1 MDTIQ
6 IIGLGIG
13 GIDDLSLKAY
23 KALTGRIP
31 TYLRTNRHPIVEE
44 MEINGIEFTTFDNIF
59 NEFVEFDEIY
69 NKIVEKIVAEVKK
82 YGKINYCIPGSPYL
96 GDVVTKKL
104 LDGYKDTIH
113 IDIIDG
119 ESFLSKCIKLSGY
132 SDYKNIKI
140 IDPNEMDEFSLDVN
154 AVNFIT
160 QVDSKSIA
168 SEVKIKLMESY
179 SGDCEVLKIDVLS
192 DSVVKMPLFLIDQEI
207 NYGFSTYFCIL
218 PIDKYKIT
226 LYNIDNLNRIVRYLR
241 GPEGCPWDRKQTHE
255 SCKDNIIEE
264 ANEVI
269 EAINKGD
276 VDNLCEELGDL
287 LLQVIF
293 HSEMASEEGYFNIND
308 VISMVCDKLIR
319 RHPHVFGED
328 VADKNLVYTPE
339 QAIEAWQREKQK
351 EKEN

>member
-1 MDTIQ
+1 MMNTIQ
-6 IIGLGIG
+6 IIGLGAG
-13 GIDDLSLKAY
+13 GIDDLTLKAY
-23 KALTGRIP
+23 KALMEKIP
-31 TYLRTNRHPIVEE
+31 TFLRTDRHPIVKE
-44 MEINGIEFTTFDNIF
+44 MEKNGINFTTFDNIF
-59 NEFVEFDEIY
+59 NEIVEFDEIY

-96 GDVVTKKL
+96 GDIVTKKL
-104 LDGYKDTIH
+104 LSEYKDTIK

-140 IDPNEMDEFSLDVN
+140 IDPMEMDEFSLDVN

-160 QVDSKSIA
+160 QIDSKSIA

-179 SGDCEVLKIDVLS
+179 SDDCEVLKIDVLN
-192 DSVVKMPLFLIDQEI
+192 DLVVKIPLFLLDQEI

-218 PIDKYKIT
+218 PIEKYKLT
-226 LYNIDNLNRIVRYLR
+226 LYNIDNLYRIVRYLR

-255 SCKDNIIEE
+255 SCKDNILEE

-269 EAINKGD
+269 QAIDNED

-287 LLQVIF
+287 LLQVVF

-308 VISMVCDKLIR
+308 VITMVCDKLIR
-319 RHPHVFGED
+319 RHPHVFGKD
-328 VADKNLVYTPE
+328 VAVTPE

-351 EKEN
+351 EKEKNN